1 MKFARKRLTYANVVS
16 SIALFLVVA
25 GGSAFAAN
33 QLGKNTVGSKQLK
46 NNAVTSAKIKNNAVT
61 SAKVKNHSLTAADLK
76 AGVIPSVPSSL
87 LTPIAVF
94 QLNALGFINQVV
106 RAPITGPLT
115 MSKEGTGDYQVSL
128 PGITTF
134 SYRQYPT
141 VCGSGDD
148 PGDSVVEGSLGGKLL
163 IEASDKNGV
172 AKDVAVTCSVYLLPE
187 IN

>member
-1 MKFARKRLTYANVVS
+1 MPSASRYAAVASTAALVIAMGGTGYAVS
-16 SIALFLVVA
+16 ALPHN
-25 GGSAFAAN
+25 S
-33 QLGKNTVGSKQLK
+33 VGTKQLK